1 MSMSTANLLAL
12 SRLLK
17 SSGFIPD
24 GWDVDNLSELEGRA
38 EAGKLRFHTLHTSTP
53 NCYTSFG
60 VYLCDAG
67 YLSEMQKNLYS
78 LTNPQRAISYVLE
91 YKAFVLSR
99 IIDNWEGLDKTTRI
113 ETNFNAAVKALGVAL
128 SFPDAAYAFRKSGKT
143 LLGEIRHAE
152 SMDYLETKGNIIQF
166 TSNVA
171 HCRVQLTLSGDGT
184 IEDQLNEL
192 ATELEKEVME
202 LNSMVES

>member
-1 MSMSTANLLAL
+1 MSMTTANLLAL

-24 GWDVDNLSELEGRA
+24 GWDVDNLSELA
-38 EAGKLRFHTLHTSTP
+38 KQTEAGKLRFHSLHTSTP

-78 LTNPQRAISYVLE
+78 LTNPQWAISYVLD

-99 IIDNWEGLDKTTRI
+99 IIDNWEGLSKVTMV
-113 ETNFNAAVKALGVAL
+113 EANFATAIKALGVEL
-128 SFPDAAYAFRKSGKT
+128 SFPDAAYAFRKSGKA
-143 LLGEIRHAE
+143 LLEEIRHAE
-152 SMDYLETKGNIIQF
+152 SMDYLVIQGNLVQF
-166 TSNVA
+166 TSSVA
-171 HCRVQLTLSGDGT
+171 HFRVQLTLSGDGT

-202 LNSMVES
+202 LNSTTES